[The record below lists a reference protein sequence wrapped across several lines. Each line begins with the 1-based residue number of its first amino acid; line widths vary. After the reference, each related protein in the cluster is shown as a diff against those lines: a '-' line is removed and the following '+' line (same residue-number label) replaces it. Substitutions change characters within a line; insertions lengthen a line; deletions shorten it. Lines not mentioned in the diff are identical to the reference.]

1 MVAACCMSLH
11 AQKRIYIP
19 EDLRGM
25 DLQADTSKWSF
36 KRSIETDDL
45 TGKTTEM
52 ELKGSNVLRYHT
64 EDGTAIIVRPSGT
77 EPKVKVYVLTQGK
90 DPAERDERV
99 AKYAAWGET
108 LRR

>member
-1 MVAACCMSLH
+1 MMKRLIGSLIVAACCISLH

-45 TGKTTEM
+45 ILMWEWGFGNDTSNPPALDGY
-52 ELKGSNVLRYHT
+52 GSLY
-64 EDGTAIIVRPSGT
+64 
-77 EPKVKVYVLTQGK
+77 
-90 DPAERDERV
+90 
-99 AKYAAWGET
+99 W
-108 LRR
+108 